1 MAKIKSK
8 KAYESELKEMI
19 ESRTGKAFDPF
30 LLPQVKAAAGLMR
43 MIEKIDQQLD
53 DEDLT
58 DMEVGSTGQ
67 AKKTVNPLL
76 AVYDKNQR
84 TLNQLLTSLG
94 LTYGATPSKI
104 NESTKDTDVN
114 KRDKIDEMYAD
125 FWFLEKLDAVN
136 AVYADSNNIIN
147 NLILKHHGRKKRR
160 EVADA
165 RRH

>member
-58 DMEVGSTGQ
+58 YMEVGSTGQ
-67 AKKTVNPLL
+67 SKKTVNPLL

-84 TLNQLLTSLG
+84 TLNQILTSLG
-94 LTYGATPSKI
+94 LTYDAAPSKI

-125 FWFLEKLDAVN
+125 F
-136 AVYADSNNIIN
+136 
-147 NLILKHHGRKKRR
+147 
-160 EVADA
+160 
-165 RRH
+165 

>member
-8 KAYESELKEMI
+8 KAYETDLKDMI
-19 ESRTGKAFDPF
+19 ESRTGKSFDPF

-43 MIEKIDQQLD
+43 MIDKIDEQLD
-53 DEDLT
+53 KEDLT
-58 DMEVGSTGQ
+58 YMEVGSTGQ

-104 NESTKDTDVN
+104 NESTKETDVN
-114 KRDKIDEMYAD
+114 KLDKIDEMYVG
-125 FWFLEKLDAVN
+125 FSKMEK
-136 AVYADSNNIIN
+136 IITVFVVIQS
-147 NLILKHHGRKKRR
+147 LITLLTIYF
-160 EVADA
+160 
-165 RRH
+165 

>member
-1 MAKIKSK
+1 MAKLKSK
-8 KAYESELKEMI
+8 KAYEAELKEMI

-53 DEDLT
+53 NEDLT
-58 DMEVGSTGQ
+58 YMEVGSTGQ

-84 TLNQLLTSLG
+84 TLNQTLTSLG
-94 LTYGATPSKI
+94 LTYGATQSKI
-104 NESTKDTDVN
+104 NESPTDTDVN

-125 FWFLEKLDAVN
+125 F
-136 AVYADSNNIIN
+136 
-147 NLILKHHGRKKRR
+147 
-160 EVADA
+160 
-165 RRH
+165 

>member
-8 KAYESELKEMI
+8 KAYETELKDMI
-19 ESRTGKAFDPF
+19 ESRTGKSFDPF

-43 MIEKIDQQLD
+43 MIDKIDEQLD
-53 DEDLT
+53 KEDLT
-58 DMEVGSTGQ
+58 CMEVGSTGQ

-104 NESTKDTDVN
+104 NESTKETDVN
-114 KRDKIDEMYAD
+114 KLDKIDEMYVG
-125 FWFLEKLDAVN
+125 FSKMEK
-136 AVYADSNNIIN
+136 IITVFVVIQS
-147 NLILKHHGRKKRR
+147 LITLLTIYF
-160 EVADA
+160 
-165 RRH
+165 

>member
-8 KAYESELKEMI
+8 KAYETELKDMI
-19 ESRTGKAFDPF
+19 ESRTGKSFDPF

-43 MIEKIDQQLD
+43 MIDKIDEQLD
-53 DEDLT
+53 KEDLT
-58 DMEVGSTGQ
+58 YMEVGSTGQ

-104 NESTKDTDVN
+104 NESTKETDVN
-114 KRDKIDEMYAD
+114 KLDKIDDMYVGFSKMEKIITVFVVIQSLITLLTID
-125 FWFLEKLDAVN
+125 F
-136 AVYADSNNIIN
+136 
-147 NLILKHHGRKKRR
+147 
-160 EVADA
+160 
-165 RRH
+165 

>member
-1 MAKIKSK
+1 MAKLTSK
-8 KAYESELKEMI
+8 KAYEAELKQMI

-43 MIEKIDQQLD
+43 MIDKIDEQLD
-53 DEDLT
+53 KEDLT
-58 DMEVGSTGQ
+58 YMEVGSTGQ

-104 NESTKDTDVN
+104 NESTKETDVN
-114 KRDKIDEMYAD
+114 KLDKIDEMYVG
-125 FWFLEKLDAVN
+125 FSKMEK
-136 AVYADSNNIIN
+136 IITVFVVIQS
-147 NLILKHHGRKKRR
+147 LITLLTI
-160 EVADA
+160 
-165 RRH
+165 

>member
-8 KAYESELKEMI
+8 KAYEAELKDMI
-19 ESRTGKAFDPF
+19 ESRTGKSFDPF

-43 MIEKIDQQLD
+43 MIDKIDEQLD
-53 DEDLT
+53 KEDLT
-58 DMEVGSTGQ
+58 YMEVGSTGQ

-94 LTYGATPSKI
+94 LTYGATPSKT
-104 NESTKDTDVN
+104 NESTKDTEVN

-125 FWFLEKLDAVN
+125 F
-136 AVYADSNNIIN
+136 
-147 NLILKHHGRKKRR
+147 
-160 EVADA
+160 
-165 RRH
+165 

>member
-8 KAYESELKEMI
+8 KAYETELKDMI
-19 ESRTGKAFDPF
+19 ESRTGKSFDPF

-43 MIEKIDQQLD
+43 MIDKIDEQLD
-53 DEDLT
+53 KEDLT
-58 DMEVGSTGQ
+58 YMEVGSTGQ

-104 NESTKDTDVN
+104 NESTEETDVN
-114 KRDKIDEMYAD
+114 KRDKIDEMYGD
-125 FWFLEKLDAVN
+125 F
-136 AVYADSNNIIN
+136 
-147 NLILKHHGRKKRR
+147 
-160 EVADA
+160 
-165 RRH
+165 

>member
-1 MAKIKSK
+1 MQEFKRMAKIKSK
-8 KAYESELKEMI
+8 KAYEAELKEMI
-19 ESRTGKAFDPF
+19 ESRTGKSFDQF

-53 DEDLT
+53 NEDLT
-58 DMEVGSTGQ
+58 YMEVGSTGQ

-104 NESTKDTDVN
+104 NESTKETDVN
-114 KRDKIDEMYAD
+114 KLDKIDEMYVG
-125 FWFLEKLDAVN
+125 FSKMEKIITVFVVIQSLITFLTI
-136 AVYADSNNIIN
+136 YF
-147 NLILKHHGRKKRR
+147 
-160 EVADA
+160 
-165 RRH
+165 

>member
-8 KAYESELKEMI
+8 KAYETELKDMT
-19 ESRTGKAFDPF
+19 ESRTGKSFDPL

-43 MIEKIDQQLD
+43 MIDKIDEQLD
-53 DEDLT
+53 KEDLT
-58 DMEVGSTGQ
+58 YMEVGSTGQ

-104 NESTKDTDVN
+104 NESTKETDVN
-114 KRDKIDEMYAD
+114 KLDKIDEMYVG
-125 FWFLEKLDAVN
+125 FSKMEK
-136 AVYADSNNIIN
+136 IITVFVVIQS
-147 NLILKHHGRKKRR
+147 LITLLTIYF
-160 EVADA
+160 
-165 RRH
+165 

>member
-8 KAYESELKEMI
+8 KAYETELKDMI

-53 DEDLT
+53 NEDLSYL
-58 DMEVGSTGQ
+58 EVGSTMQ
-67 AKKTVNPLL
+67 AKRVVNPLL
-76 AVYDKNQR
+76 AIYDKQQR

-125 FWFLEKLDAVN
+125 F
-136 AVYADSNNIIN
+136 
-147 NLILKHHGRKKRR
+147 
-160 EVADA
+160 
-165 RRH
+165 